1 MTTTMRVAAVM
12 ALMAGLVALPDAAL
26 SFAAEQPHPRAPAEL
41 RELAG
46 QAVPGERDLQWKYVE
61 VMIEWG
67 FTKGTE
73 KLAFDGSL
81 ECTQTGMAGKAKPL
95 PGDGQT
101 IVTAERAWESPGAP
115 QGQRGVVMPVL
126 YTPSVRGPGR
136 TILTVRTSSGSFSFQ
151 PIDLENGPI
160 LVTEYGFFVRAITQ
174 PQAPWPP
181 QPPQAPGKD
190 ARASVLADLLKAKMN
205 AGEGGAE
212 RHGWGS
218 AQTPCVYANPAKEPA
233 VLLGGLIK
241 LPPRSV
247 AVHPGPDLDVAIGW
261 RSPMAG
267 TVSVK
272 AKVTHAHP
280 SGGNGVEWSI
290 VHHAKAGRSVLCKG
304 AINRG
309 GSAAIP
315 APADASKL
323 AAVPVEQGEVLS
335 LVINNRG
342 DHSCD
347 STTVELT
354 MTEVAG
360 KARVWSL
367 ASDVVDD
374 IQAANPHADS
384 LGNTDVWYFYAPR
397 SPGQNVAW
405 RPPVVAMESKATS
418 AAEYLAELAARQPKT
433 LRQQVRDRPEQ
444 TWEGAMRAVH
454 GDRPF
459 PPFPKPSYEPK
470 MSVEVPDP
478 NLTALWRIGAW
489 QIIKRCPRIHREDV
503 LKVGKSGD
511 VSKDCRRIDDPAD
524 LNGVYVVR
532 DNPFPPLGCETDR
545 ILWALDHLGMHHVAR
560 DGMSIWLEN
569 QQPDGALSLNSGM
582 EHAHKV
588 GALQLLW
595 VMAEHYRL
603 TGDKQWLRKELPR
616 LNAAVDWIINRRRTA
631 MKEKLSPEELAGIK
645 KGTCSPY
652 GLQPRIQMGDGDPAG
667 ANYFY
672 MADAFAH
679 RSVKLLAEVV
689 VDVDPKLGAELAAE
703 AEQYR
708 SDILRVV
715 EESLV
720 LSPVIRTRDGTCR
733 FFLPQ
738 GFQHFGPCARSLPE
752 SVNIFSHCGPYSTDI
767 VGTSAS
773 IEAWLKS
780 GLLSIDDPRIDGHF
794 EVLEDLF
801 LRDHPWMRK
810 RKANYDPEKDWF
822 ANGGW
827 GYQSGWERVPDFY
840 LAKDDVPNF
849 LRAWLNRCAVDMN
862 LSNWTFNEH
871 TTFAANDK
879 SHGNS
884 VFLSNFRRMLVME
897 IGDALWLGRA
907 TPRVWLE
914 QGKRIAVKNAPT
926 YFGTVAYEI
935 VSEVDHGKIT
945 ANVELPSRNPPKS
958 VVLRFRHPKSAPIR
972 SVTVNGKDWTDF
984 NKDKETI
991 ELKGLSGTA
1000 TVTANY

>member
-1 MTTTMRVAAVM
+1 MTMTMRVASVM
-12 ALMAGLVALPDAAL
+12 ALLAGLMALPDAAL
-26 SFAAEQPHPRAPAEL
+26 LVAAEQIQLAAPAEL
-41 RELAG
+41 QELAG
-46 QAVPGERDLQWKYVE
+46 QTVPGERDLQWRYAE

-73 KLAFDGSL
+73 KRVFDGSL
-81 ECTQTGMAGKAKPL
+81 QCTQTGVAGKAKPI

-101 IVTAERAWESPGAP
+101 IMTAERAWKSPSSP
-115 QGQRGVVMPVL
+115 QGRRGVLMPVL
-126 YTPSVRGPGR
+126 YTPSVRGPSR

-151 PIDLENGPI
+151 PVDLENGPI
-160 LVTEYGFFVRAITQ
+160 LVNEYGFFVRAMTQ
-174 PQAPWPP
+174 P
-181 QPPQAPGKD
+181 QPPQPLPMSEKD
-190 ARASVLADLLKAKMN
+190 AHASVLADLLKSKMN
-205 AGEGGAE
+205 AGEGSAE
-212 RHGWGS
+212 RPGWGS
-218 AQTPCVYANPAKEPA
+218 AQTPCVYANSAKEPA
-233 VLLGGLIK
+233 SLLGGLIK

-247 AVHPGPDLDVAIGW
+247 AVHPGPDRDVAVGW

-267 TVSVK
+267 KVSVT
-272 AKVTHAHP
+272 AKVIHAHP
-280 SGGNGVEWSI
+280 TGGNGVEWSI
-290 VHHAKAGRSVLCKG
+290 VHHAKASRSVLCKG
-304 AINRG
+304 AIDRG

-315 APADASKL
+315 APPDVGKL
-323 AAVPVEQGEVLS
+323 ATIPVEQGEVLS

-354 MTEVAG
+354 MTEVAS
-360 KARVWSL
+360 KTRVWNL

-397 SPGQNVAW
+397 SPGPSFGW
-405 RPPVVAMESKATS
+405 RPPVVAIESKATS
-418 AAEYLAELAARQPKT
+418 AAEYLAERAARQPKT
-433 LRQQVRDRPEQ
+433 LRQQVRERPEQ

-459 PPFPKPSYEPK
+459 PPFPKPPYEPK

-489 QIIKRCPRIHREDV
+489 QIIKQCPRIHREDV
-503 LKVGKSGD
+503 PKVGKSGD
-511 VSKDCRRIDDPAD
+511 VSADCRRIADLAD

-603 TGDKQWLRKELPR
+603 TGDKQWLQKELPR
-616 LNAAVDWIINRRRTA
+616 LKSAVDWIINRRRTT
-631 MKEKLSPEELAGIK
+631 MKEKLTAEEQAAIKAGK
-645 KGTCSPY
+645 WSPY

-672 MADAFAH
+672 MADAFAY
-679 RSVKLLAEVV
+679 RSVKLLAEVIG
-689 VDVDPKLGAELAAE
+689 DVDAKLAADLAAE
-703 AEQYR
+703 AEAYR
-708 SDILRVV
+708 KDILKVV
-715 EESLV
+715 DESLV
-720 LSPVIRTRDGTCR
+720 LSPVLRTRDGCSR

-738 GFQHFGPCARSLPE
+738 GFQHLGPCAHALPE
-752 SVNIFSHCGPYSTDI
+752 SVNIFSHCGPYSADI

-773 IEAWLKS
+773 IEAWLQS
-780 GLLSIDDPRIDGHF
+780 GLLSIDDPRIDGHY
-794 EVLEDLF
+794 EILEDLF
-801 LRDHPWMRK
+801 LRDHPWMCK
-810 RKANYDPEKDWF
+810 RKHDYDSEKDWF

-849 LRAWLNRCAVDMN
+849 LRSWLNRCAVDMN

-897 IGDALWLGRA
+897 IGDTLWLGRA
-907 TPRVWLE
+907 TPRAWLE
-914 QGKRIAVKNAPT
+914 QGKRITVKNSPT

-935 VSEVDHGKIT
+935 VSDTDNGKI
-945 ANVELPSRNPPKS
+945 AAIVEMPPRKAPKE
-958 VVLRFRHPKSAPIR
+958 VFLRFRHPKSSPIK
-972 SVTVNGKDWTDF
+972 SVTINGKPWNHFD
-984 NKDKETI
+984 KDKEVI
-991 ELKGLSGTA
+991 ALKGLTGTIS
-1000 TVTANY
+1000 VTTQY